1 MDGKR
6 VRDSTKDVDEE
17 PRAAM
22 LREKIEK
29 VKARDTLPTERH
41 CGVVGPVD
49 SRSASRCRATSRPQG
64 RLVRPTTLTPR
75 LGKKWSRWE
84 SNPRPL
90 ECHAVQGR
98 TYRPRP
104 CASIQEF

>member
-17 PRAAM
+17 PAM

-41 CGVVGPVD
+41 CGSWVP
-49 SRSASRCRATSRPQG
+49 S
-64 RLVRPTTLTPR
+64 TPDR
-75 LGKKWSRWE
+75 RRGVA
-84 SNPRPL
+84 RPL
-90 ECHAVQGR
+90 GHRV
-98 TYRPRP
+98 
-104 CASIQEF
+104 ASCGQRR